1 MKRIWTRRGMRRTE
15 EDNEENVD
23 QEGSEKDLGG

>member
-1 MKRIWTRRGMRRTE
+1 MKRIWTRWGMRRTE

-23 QEGSEKDLGG
+23 QEGNEKD

>member
-1 MKRIWTRRGMRRTE
+1 MKRMLTRRGMRRTE

-23 QEGSEKDLGG
+23 QEGNEKD